1 MTRSDTE
8 IRAALARAAC
18 EKAAAEGVP
27 ADAEAARRFTA
38 ALLDRVPDARLPVR
52 VLAQA
57 LADGLAREI
66 ARDIGDLG
74 LLEARLSQR
83 LEADHGYRAD
93 LSAWAVAT
101 IAAMAR
107 GEPAPRAEAPPV
119 PATPPDA
126 TREVTTPAAPFRVP
140 PPAATPSDTA
150 TPAMGPW
157 GAASAP
163 PEVAGSPSADAP
175 IGRPA
180 GRVGGSLRRLAAAV
194 LVGVVGGFAVLVW
207 RALLFDL
214 RRTAL
219 GEILPP
225 LLVGVYF
232 MPAVFTAVATR
243 DALATVITTAIVAVL
258 VTVADMG
265 YVANGGAT
273 LAGGIAA
280 AVFVVLR
287 RPPRGPVR
295 SGVEIA
301 LVVAVVSFLF
311 LLLATDALR
320 GVRFGDES
328 FAMIVGLRL
337 ASAAIFGALA
347 GLLAAPL
354 RRRLFGGPAGSAGH
368 PEKDH
373 PR

>member
-57 LADGLAREI
+57 LGDGLAREI

-83 LEADHGYRAD
+83 LETDHGYRAD
-93 LSAWAVAT
+93 LSTWAVAT

-107 GEPAPRAEAPPV
+107 GEPAPRAEAPP
-119 PATPPDA
+119 
-126 TREVTTPAAPFRVP
+126 AAPFRVP
-140 PPAATPSDTA
+140 PSAATPSDAT
-150 TPAMGPW
+150 TPATGPW

-243 DALATVITTAIVAVL
+243 DAVATVITTAIVALL

-280 AVFVVLR
+280 AAFVALR

-354 RRRLFGGPAGSAGH
+354 RRRLFGGAAGSAGH
-368 PEKDH
+368 PEKDD

>member
-1 MTRSDTE
+1 MTPSDTE

-52 VLAQA
+52 VLTQA

-66 ARDIGDLG
+66 ARDAGDLG
-74 LLEARLSQR
+74 LLEVRLSQR
-83 LEADHGYRAD
+83 LETDHGYRAD

-119 PATPPDA
+119 PATPPYP
-126 TREVTTPAAPFRVP
+126 TRRV
-140 PPAATPSDTA
+140 ATPSDTA
-150 TPAMGPW
+150 TPATGPW
-157 GAASAP
+157 GAASAL
-163 PEVAGSPSADAP
+163 PEVGGAPSTDAP

-180 GRVGGSLRRLAAAV
+180 GREGRSLRRLAAAV
-194 LVGVVGGFAVLVW
+194 LVGVVGGFAVLMW

-280 AVFVVLR
+280 AAFVALR

-354 RRRLFGGPAGSAGH
+354 RRRLFGGAAGSAGH